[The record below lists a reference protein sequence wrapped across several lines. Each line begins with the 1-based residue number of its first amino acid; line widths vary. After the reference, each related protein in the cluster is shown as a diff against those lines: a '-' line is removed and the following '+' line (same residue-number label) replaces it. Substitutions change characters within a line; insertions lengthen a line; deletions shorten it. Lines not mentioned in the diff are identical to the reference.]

1 MKKRRILSALLTGVM
16 VGVLVLSGCS
26 SNGGSD
32 KKEESKSENEG
43 GEKKYKIG
51 FANSSVS
58 NSWRVTMRDMLME
71 EADNLGVEIIET
83 DAGDDA
89 DTLNSNIETMLQEDL
104 DAILITPVDASQNN
118 PGIETAYDAGIPVI
132 IFDRLCTTD
141 KYTHFIG
148 WPDSVNGAACAQMV
162 VDALT
167 EKNGEP
173 KGNIVALDSMAGSG
187 TDVGQKEGQDSVFSK
202 YPDIKIIDRQYTDF
216 DETKGKEIMADW
228 LTAYGKG
235 EIDMVISQDGGVTL
249 GAYDAIKEAG
259 REDDGILF
267 VNADGINGVLEM
279 VKDGTAY
286 GLTEFPCQVS
296 KLALQLAIDCI
307 EGKDPAD
314 KDVIQEAVVVTK
326 DNVDEYYD
334 PDGDTFDWTY

>member
-1 MKKRRILSALLTGVM
+1 MKKKRLISALLAGVM
-16 VGVLVLSGCS
+16 VGALILGGCGKKDDGAAETSGDAS
-26 SNGGSD
+26 
-32 KKEESKSENEG
+32 EG
-43 GEKKYKIG
+43 GGKYKIG

-71 EADNLGVEIIET
+71 KADELGVEIIET

-104 DAILITPVDASQNN
+104 DAILITPVDADANN
-118 PGIETAYDAGIPVI
+118 PGIEAAYESGIPVI

-148 WPDSVNGAACAQMV
+148 WPDKVNGAACAQMV

-187 TDVGQKEGQDSVFSK
+187 TDVGQKEGQNSIFAD

-228 LTAYGKG
+228 LTAYGPG

-249 GAYDAIKEAG
+249 GAYDAIKEAE

-267 VNADGINGVLEM
+267 VNADGINGVLAM
-279 VKDGTAY
+279 VKEGTAY

-296 KLALQLAIDCI
+296 QLALELAIDCI
-307 EGKDPAD
+307 EGNDPSE
-314 KDVIQEAVVVTK
+314 KDVIEDAVIVTA
-326 DNVDEYYD
+326 DNVDDYYD
-334 PDGDTFDWTY
+334 PDGDTYDWTY